1 MDERSIFFEV
11 WVRDFALAQENGDT
25 GIPGN
30 CPLDRVLRLL
40 WHEWTTHI
48 LWVLGSN
55 GPTRFGEL
63 QRRIRGISP
72 KVLSQRLRQMEAHGL
87 VCREPETT
95 VPPKVTYS
103 LTKKG
108 IDIHTVLC
116 GLQMFA
122 DRWADGEGA

>member
-1 MDERSIFFEV
+1 MLPMILKPLLPAASNYHLVTMDERSIFFEV
-11 WVRDFALAQENGDT
+11 WVRDFALAQENGDA

-72 KVLSQRLRQMEAHGL
+72 KVLSQRLASELRNKAGL
-87 VCREPETT
+87 LRKRVVLADPDISDHRNQ
-95 VPPKVTYS
+95 PP
-103 LTKKG
+103 
-108 IDIHTVLC
+108 
-116 GLQMFA
+116 
-122 DRWADGEGA
+122 